1 MFMTHFNLSPVI
13 AATLSVTAATSH
25 AATPPAAKAHSVRP
39 NIILFMVDD
48 MGWQDTS
55 LPFWKEKTHYNE
67 MFRTPNMERLA
78 SRGMKFTQAYAC
90 SVSSPSRVSLITG
103 ANAAR
108 HKVTNW
114 TLKKDGDTD
123 IKSDEVTT
131 AGWNLN
137 GASRVGGTDAT
148 FVSPS
153 SFVDELRKAGYHTIH
168 CGKAHFGA
176 IGTPGENPCHWGFE
190 TNIAGHGAGGLAT
203 YLSEKNFGHTPE
215 GEPYALNAIPDL
227 ERYWGTG
234 IFATEALT
242 REALKALDKAKGYNQ
257 PFFLYMSHYAVHI
270 PFDRDMRFYDSYIK
284 RGYSPKEAAYA
295 SLVEGMDKSLGDIMD
310 WVERNGETDNTI
322 IIFMSDNGG
331 LASAPEW
338 RDGERDTQNYPLDSG
353 KGSLHEGGI
362 RVPMIVSWPGTT
374 RQGSSCDD
382 YLIIEDFYPTLLE
395 MGGVRKYDRSHVDGF
410 SFVPMLR
417 GEGTTSRGRALV
429 WNFPNIWGNT
439 GRGINLNCAIRKD
452 DWKLVYDYRTG
463 RKELFNIP
471 ADISERHDMAS
482 ERPDLVKKLSAELGR
497 LLRER
502 GATRPS
508 FTATGKLC
516 PWPDEIN

>member
-1 MFMTHFNLSPVI
+1 MAVAAGLSLMV
-13 AATLSVTAATSH
+13 
-25 AATPPAAKAHSVRP
+25 PAAASAAAHDASTRRP

-55 LPFWKEKTHYNE
+55 LPFWKEKTPYNE

-78 SRGMKFTQAYAC
+78 DRGMKFTQAYAC

-114 TLKKDGDTD
+114 TLRKDESTD

-131 AGWNLN
+131 AGWNIN
-137 GASRVGGTDAT
+137 GASRVTGLDAT

-203 YLSEKNFGHTPE
+203 YLSENNFGHRADGT
-215 GEPYALNAIPDL
+215 PYAFNAIPDL

-242 REALKALDKAKGYNQ
+242 REAIKELDRAKGYNQ

-270 PFDRDMRFYDSYIK
+270 PVDRDKRFYDDYIR

-310 WVERNGETDNTI
+310 WVEKNGEADNTV

-331 LASAPEW
+331 LASAPRW
-338 RDGERDTQNYPLDSG
+338 RDGTPDTQNAPLSSG
-353 KGSLHEGGI
+353 KGSLNEGGI
-362 RVPMIVSWPGTT
+362 RVPMIVSWPGIVTPA
-374 RQGSSCDD
+374 SECSD
-382 YLIIEDFYPTLLE
+382 YLIIEDFYPTILE
-395 MGGVRKYDRSHVDGF
+395 IGGVKRYDRSNVDGI
-410 SFVPMLR
+410 SFMPMLR
-417 GEGTTSRGRALV
+417 QKGSTSPGRPLV
-429 WNFPNIWGNT
+429 WNFPNVWGNN

-452 DWKLVYDYRTG
+452 DWKLVYYYLSG
-463 RKELFNIP
+463 RKELYNIP
-471 ADISERHDMAS
+471 RDIGETRDLAAD
-482 ERPDLVKKLSAELGR
+482 RPDIVRKLSVELGR
-497 LLRER
+497 ILRQR
-502 GATRPS
+502 GATRPVLKS
-508 FTATGKLC
+508 TGMPC
-516 PWPDEIN
+516 PWPDEVK